1 MRKLR
6 ILLLLGM
13 PAALSGQAMVE
24 YGLGL
29 AASGTAGAPGQA
41 AGRSI
46 AGIMSN
52 LTQTLNSANQ
62 ATGAGAAAVA
72 AVPAKPAA
80 IAAVPAEP
88 PKPAVTYQDPAGIT
102 AGMERAEMI
111 KRFGPSAMQIVSGGG
126 HESFSYEFKD
136 RTVDVEVLD
145 GKVTSV
151 KSKSKAKQ
159 SAVVV
164 VP

>member
-13 PAALSGQAMVE
+13 PPALSGQAMVE

-29 AASGTAGAPGQA
+29 AASGTAAAPGQTV
-41 AGRSI
+41 GRSI

-52 LTQTLNSANQ
+52 LTQTLNSANH
-62 ATGAGAAAVA
+62 APAAAAAAVA

-80 IAAVPAEP
+80 VAAVPAEP
-88 PKPAVTYQDPAGIT
+88 PKPAVTYADPSGIT
-102 AGMERAEMI
+102 AGMDRAEMI
-111 KRFGPSAMQIVSGGG
+111 KRFGPSAIEILSSGGR
-126 HESFSYEFKD
+126 ESFTYEFKD
-136 RTVDVEVLD
+136 RTVDVEVLN
-145 GKVTSV
+145 GKVASV
-151 KSKSKAKQ
+151 KTNRKAKQ

>member
-1 MRKLR
+1 
-6 ILLLLGM
+6 M

-29 AASGTAGAPGQA
+29 AASGTAGAPGQT

-62 ATGAGAAAVA
+62 APAAAAAAVA

-80 IAAVPAEP
+80 VAAVPGKP
-88 PKPAVTYQDPAGIT
+88 PKPSVTYEDSSGIT
-102 AGMERAEMI
+102 AGMDRTEMI
-111 KRFGPSAMQIVSGGG
+111 KRFGPSAMQILSSGGR
-126 HESFSYEFKD
+126 ESFTYEFKD
-136 RTVDVEVLD
+136 RTVDVEVLN
-145 GKVTSV
+145 GKVASV
-151 KSKSKAKQ
+151 KMTKSKAKQ
-159 SAVVV
+159 SALVVI
-164 VP
+164 P

>member
-29 AASGTAGAPGQA
+29 AASGTAGAPGQT

-52 LTQTLNSANQ
+52 LTQTLNSANH
-62 ATGAGAAAVA
+62 APAAAAAAVA

-80 IAAVPAEP
+80 VATEP
-88 PKPAVTYQDPAGIT
+88 PKPAVTYADPSGIT
-102 AGMERAEMI
+102 AGMDRAEMI
-111 KRFGPSAMQIVSGGG
+111 KRFGPSAMQILSSGGR
-126 HESFSYEFKD
+126 ESFTYEFKD
-136 RTVDVEVLD
+136 RTVDVEVLN
-145 GKVTSV
+145 GKVASART
-151 KSKSKAKQ
+151 KSKAKQ

-164 VP
+164 IP